1 MPLDLSHSHFC
12 DLDQVTPDLLLLPSS
27 KVKPFVRVVD
37 STVVVNPG
45 TLAQPT
51 SETQPTAFVCVQVDP
66 LPRSSVFRSSEEAEE
81 LITHE
86 LYNRA
91 RIDLVHTSTA

>member
-1 MPLDLSHSHFC
+1 M
-12 DLDQVTPDLLLLPSS
+12 TPDLLLLPSS